1 MVNEE
6 LVTALAPVEQG
17 DSGDEPSCST
27 EHRSCSTSESFGLY
41 FDDEVLE
48 LMVLETN
55 RYAKQT
61 NRKKWRDINKEEL
74 KAFLGILL
82 LMSVNPSHHLY
93 LYWSSDSFFNVPEI
107 SNVMSFKRFQT
118 IRNTLHLHDNEKV
131 KRRGEEGF
139 DKLAKIRP
147 LVYALNHRFQ
157 HEYKPSN
164 HQAVDE
170 SMVRFKGRSALK
182 QYAPMKPIKR
192 GFKVWCRAD
201 SETGY
206 LCEFQVYEGK
216 CSQRPPNVTLG
227 EHVVLSLCGNLEVNT
242 EVYFDNF
249 FTTTKLMEK
258 LSEKHVLAAGTVRT
272 NRKDI
277 PIEIKE
283 DQKLR
288 RGEYIWRAK
297 GQLSAYQWRDNRN
310 VTMLSN
316 FHDPCEVVEVSRTL
330 SSGAKVGVACPKVV
344 SEYNKYMG
352 GVDRFDQKRNSYLS
366 DRRSKK
372 WWYRLFYYLM
382 AASVV
387 NAFIQY
393 SHHTPTDYRWFRLVL
408 GRELVGGHR

>member
-1 MVNEE
+1 M
-6 LVTALAPVEQG
+6 
-17 DSGDEPSCST
+17 
-27 EHRSCSTSESFGLY
+27 
-41 FDDEVLE
+41 
-48 LMVLETN
+48 
-55 RYAKQT
+55 
-61 NRKKWRDINKEEL
+61 
-74 KAFLGILL
+74 
-82 LMSVNPSHHLY
+82 
-93 LYWSSDSFFNVPEI
+93 
-107 SNVMSFKRFQT
+107 
-118 IRNTLHLHDNEKV
+118 NTLHLHDNEKV

-147 LVYALNHRFQ
+147 LVNALNHRFQ

-170 SMVRFKGRSALK
+170 SVVRFKGRSALK

-216 CSQRPPNVTLG
+216 FSERPPNVTLG
-227 EHVVLSLCGNLEVNT
+227 EHVVLSLCGNLEENT

-352 GVDRFDQKRNSYLS
+352 GVDRFDQKRNSYVS

-372 WWYRLFYYLM
+372 WWYRLFYYLLD
-382 AASVV
+382 ASVV
-387 NAFIQY
+387 NAFTQY
-393 SHHTPTDYRWFRLVL
+393 SHHTPTDYLWFRLVL
-408 GRELVGGHR
+408 GRELVGGHRYKEKKRTPAFQHKKHGRQSGQKMIGVPKEIRHQGTEHHPLKVAGRRRCRWCSTKEKEVRTALICKICQVPLCATCFAPFHNGK